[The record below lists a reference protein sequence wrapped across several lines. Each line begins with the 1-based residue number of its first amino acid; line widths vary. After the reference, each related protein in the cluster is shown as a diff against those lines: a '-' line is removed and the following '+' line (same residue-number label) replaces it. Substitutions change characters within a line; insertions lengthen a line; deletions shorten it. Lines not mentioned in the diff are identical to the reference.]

1 MYKQTDGNENGDP
14 AHFAAWR
21 QQARDAYLAGF
32 ERAYTTNRAPFF
44 VGNHFEEW
52 NGGIYM
58 DAVEDALR
66 AIAGQPEVQLVSF
79 RQLVA
84 GLDVQDPTVLDRLRT
99 LPVGTPP
106 ATGWESFLA

>member
-1 MYKQTDGNENGDP
+1 M
-14 AHFAAWR
+14 
-21 QQARDAYLAGF
+21 AGF
-32 ERAYTTNRAPFF
+32 QRAYTTNRAPFF
-44 VGNHFEEW
+44 VGNHFEQC

-58 DAVEDALR
+58 DAVEDALQ

-84 GLDVQDPTVLDRLRT
+84 WLDVQDPTVLDRLRT
-99 LPVGTPP
+99 PAVDTPP